1 MVIPASLYYLFTPML
16 IVLTGLLAERVGS
29 PKMREVVA
37 VAVSALGIVFTWTLY
52 DALQAAPDKILVF
65 SLGGS
70 PPLGASFEIDM
81 MGIFMAF
88 SATIL
93 GFFATGYSYK
103 YMEQDTR
110 LTEYYTLLSALVVGM
125 VGVAFAG
132 DFFTL
137 FIFWEMMGI
146 ASYALVSF
154 RKNLWGPIEAGF
166 KYMVMGSV
174 GSTVLF
180 FGMALVYGITGT
192 LNFAQISSVIHGQP
206 TNIWYYLIFALFVI
220 GFGVKTAIVPVHT
233 WLPDAHP
240 EAPSP
245 ISAMLSG
252 ILIETGL
259 YALTRV
265 LFLLFE
271 PSFFKLT
278 LAVFAALTMTLGNMM
293 ALRQDDVKRMLA
305 YSSIAQMGYMLVG
318 VSTGLAYGL
327 MGTLLHV
334 LNHSLMKGLAFLS
347 VGSVVHET
355 GTRDINKLQGV
366 GKMMPFTT
374 LSVIVSFLG
383 LGGVPGTNGFISK
396 FIIFNAALGADMLI
410 LAILGVLNSALSM
423 AYYLR
428 VIMVLLSGEAE
439 EGMTVKEAPILMV
452 GVTLVMA
459 VLIIVLGLYPSPVVG
474 FASGASEALI
484 ENISKYIG
492 VILS

>member
-1 MVIPASLYYLFTPML
+1 MVIPVSMYYLFTPM
-16 IVLTGLLAERVGS
+16 IVVLTGLLAERFGS
-29 PKMREVVA
+29 PKIRDMVA
-37 VAVSALGIVFTWTLY
+37 VAVSALGVAFVWSLY
-52 DALQAAPDKILVF
+52 TALRASPEGILVY
-65 SLGGS
+65 SLGGA
-70 PPLGASFEIDM
+70 PPLGACFEIDM
-81 MGIFMAF
+81 MGVFMAF

-93 GFFATGYSYK
+93 GFFATVYSYN
-103 YMEQDTR
+103 YMEHDTR

-154 RKNLWGPIEAGF
+154 RKDLWGPIEAGF

-180 FGMALVYGITGT
+180 FGIALVYGITGT
-192 LNFAQISSVIHGQP
+192 LNFAQISTVIRGEP
-206 TNIWYYLIFALFVI
+206 MNLWFYLIFALFVI
-220 GFGVKTAIVPVHT
+220 GFGVKSAIVPMHT

-265 LFLLFE
+265 VFILFE
-271 PSFFKLT
+271 PGFFKVTISVL
-278 LAVFAALTMTLGNMM
+278 AALTMTLGNML

-305 YSSIAQMGYMLVG
+305 YSSIAQMGYMLIG
-318 VSTGLAYGL
+318 VSTGLTYGL
-327 MGTLLHV
+327 MGTMLHV

-355 GTRDINKLQGV
+355 GTRDVNRLNGV
-366 GKMMPFTT
+366 GKAMPFTT
-374 LSVIVSFLG
+374 LAVIVSFLG
-383 LGGVPGTNGFISK
+383 LGGVPGTNGFVSK
-396 FIIFNAALGADMLI
+396 FILFNAALGADMLV
-410 LAILGVLNSALSM
+410 LVVLGVLNSALSM

-428 VIMVLLSGEAE
+428 VIMVLLSGEVE
-439 EGMTVKEAPILMV
+439 EGLTAKEAPLLMV

-459 VLIIVLGLYPSPVVG
+459 VLIIVLGVYPSPVVSI
-474 FASGASEALI
+474 ASKAAESIVDNL
-484 ENISKYIG
+484 SMYIG
-492 VILS
+492 VIMS